1 MEIPNLRENPE
12 FETLFN
18 VLDSRFISKI
28 HINYLYPET
37 KKIDDTYDFLL
48 RVIRSDLDWLSCEEK
63 DIVYALAS
71 KRIAENCG
79 RAAMP
84 GMDRIWIIP
93 ATSFHPE
100 IGLKLREPPLIGDNL
115 GLKTWVTS
123 FVVSKQIG
131 QLGHEFFSHL
141 LVKKENGFD
150 SLKKNLP
157 RPSIEV
163 LELGSGTGLVGMV
176 AAAAWDVS
184 VLLTD
189 LESIQENLSYNIREN
204 LDTISRTCSG
214 SVSCSKLDWRNPK
227 DAFSEERRFEACLI
241 IAADPLYDD
250 YHLLALTNTID
261 TFLKKDDRAR
271 ILIAIP
277 LRDKHTSYL
286 SQEFQQK
293 MLSRHF
299 EIVKVLF
306 ESCIDEDWAGSKNY
320 DEGVPLEVTIWQR
333 SKLELDGSLS

>member
-1 MEIPNLRENPE
+1 MEIPNLREKPE
-12 FETLFN
+12 FETLLT
-18 VLDSRFISKI
+18 VLDYKFKSKI
-28 HINYLYPET
+28 HVNYLYPET
-37 KKIDDTYDFLL
+37 KKIDETYDFLL
-48 RVIRSDLDWLSCEEK
+48 RVIRSDLDWLSCEKK

-84 GMDRIWIIP
+84 GMDRIWMVP
-93 ATSFHPE
+93 ATSFHPQ
-100 IGLKLREPPLIGDNL
+100 IGLKLREPPLIGDDL

-131 QLGHEFFSHL
+131 QLGHDFFSHF
-141 LVKKENGFD
+141 LVKKEYGFD
-150 SLKKNLP
+150 SLKNNLP

-189 LESIQENLSYNIREN
+189 LESIQENLSYNIRKN
-204 LDTISRTCSG
+204 LDTISRTSGG
-214 SVSCSKLDWRNPK
+214 SVSCSTLDWRNPN

-241 IAADPLYDD
+241 IASDPLYDD
-250 YHLLALTNTID
+250 YHPLALTNTID

-271 ILIAIP
+271 ILTAIP
-277 LRDKHTSYL
+277 LRDKHTRYL
-286 SQEFQQK
+286 SQEFQQN
-293 MLSRHF
+293 MLSRHL
-299 EIVKVLF
+299 EIVKILF
-306 ESCIDEDWAGSKNY
+306 QSCIDEDWAGSKNY
-320 DEGVPLEVTIWQR
+320 AEGVPLELTIWQR
-333 SKLELDGSLS
+333 SKLELNSLLS